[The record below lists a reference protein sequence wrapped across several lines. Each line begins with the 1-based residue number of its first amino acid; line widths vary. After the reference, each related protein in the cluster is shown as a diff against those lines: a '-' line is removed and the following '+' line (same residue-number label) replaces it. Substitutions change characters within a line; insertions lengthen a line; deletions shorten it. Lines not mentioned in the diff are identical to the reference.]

1 VIRKLAI
8 EWVINWAI
16 AWISRWLDQN
26 QPTARIQKGE
36 KPAPIV
42 KPKPT
47 MRPIQPAPK
56 YPVDTRP
63 GHWNRQTGGW
73 NP

>member
-1 VIRKLAI
+1 MIQKWVI

-26 QPTARIQKGE
+26 QPTARIQRGE

-42 KPKPT
+42 KPRPT
-47 MRPIQPAPK
+47 MQPTHRVPK

-63 GHWNRQTGGW
+63 GHWNWQTGSF